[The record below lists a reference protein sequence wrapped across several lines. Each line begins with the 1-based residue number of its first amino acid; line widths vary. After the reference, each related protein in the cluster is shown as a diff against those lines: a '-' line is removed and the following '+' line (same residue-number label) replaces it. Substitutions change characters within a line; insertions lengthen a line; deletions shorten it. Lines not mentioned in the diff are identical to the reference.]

1 MDYKNFDDKLK
12 NALER
17 LEAPYESS
25 AWAAFEQRLN
35 APFTEEQPAAVDA
48 VDKAVFRTLERF
60 EAPYQPAH
68 WDMLA
73 TRMTHIART
82 RRRVWVAKLSEA
94 AIFLLLLANL
104 EGLLH
109 SESAPAAPAPATP
122 QIKSNRLQ
130 AEAPVRRSKSGNA
143 DTMQDALAGNLN
155 SGDDMMLYG
164 SDAGIGMSPAALPV
178 SDGTFSGDQAL
189 ALNQGADARAVSEAW
204 IPLADLMP
212 VPVVLPVGPVEQVN
226 ANPYAA
232 STVNIKAPKQ
242 HRMYA
247 ATFASYDNNRV
258 RSAGYSTNATGYGG
272 GMAIGYRIGQWGME
286 AGLSYNRRPYEPKK
300 EIEIYD
306 GNTTNGFY
314 GSYASNVDAD
324 IISMPFKVTRRVVR
338 VGTTSAHAVAG
349 VTANFVADKSYR
361 YRKIFYPGV
370 APSGNQNPDQQP
382 KLKQTGTGL
391 LENGGNLN
399 GNFYATADLGVRIE
413 QPIGRRFAAFVEP
426 AYRVALGNKGYG
438 PNPARVSTLSV
449 QAGVLATL

>member
-17 LEAPYESS
+17 LEAPYEPS

-48 VDKAVFRTLERF
+48 VDKAVFRTLERLDM
-60 EAPYQPAH
+60 PYQSAH

-82 RRRVWVAKLSEA
+82 RRRVWIAKLSEA

-109 SESAPAAPAPATP
+109 YESTPAAPAPATP

-130 AEAPVRRSKSGNA
+130 AQAPARRDKRGDADMAQGTLADNA
-143 DTMQDALAGNLN
+143 NAGDNMLLPLPDAVNDGLQN
-155 SGDDMMLYG
+155 
-164 SDAGIGMSPAALPV
+164 ALTA
-178 SDGTFSGDQAL
+178 SDGTFSGDQVL
-189 ALNQGADARAVSEAW
+189 APGQGADALAVSEAW

-212 VPVVLPVGPVEQVN
+212 VPVVLPGVPVERVN

-247 ATFASYDNNRV
+247 ATFASYDRNFV
-258 RSAGYSTNATGYGG
+258 SSEGYATNATGYGSG
-272 GMAIGYRIGQWGME
+272 VAIGYRIGKWGIE

-338 VGTTSAHAVAG
+338 VGTASAHAVAG

-361 YRKIFYPGV
+361 YRKVFYPGV
-370 APSGNQNPDQQP
+370 APSGNQTPDQQP

-399 GNFYATADLGVRIE
+399 GNFYATADLGIRVE

-438 PNPARVSTLSV
+438 PNPARINTLSV